1 MYELRKQRVLLIR
14 NDKRIAF
21 SNSFLRKDK
30 KNAFIAKVTKKA
42 KMSSLMGFIGNS
54 TSKLDFSEI
63 ARDTAFFKF
72 NGAIIRVI

>member
-21 SNSFLRKDK
+21 SNSSLRKDR
-30 KNAFIAKVTKKA
+30 KNPFIARVREKA
-42 KMSSLMGFIGNS
+42 KMSSLRGFIGDS
-54 TSKLDFSEI
+54 ISKFDFSEI

-72 NGAIIRVI
+72 NGAIISVI